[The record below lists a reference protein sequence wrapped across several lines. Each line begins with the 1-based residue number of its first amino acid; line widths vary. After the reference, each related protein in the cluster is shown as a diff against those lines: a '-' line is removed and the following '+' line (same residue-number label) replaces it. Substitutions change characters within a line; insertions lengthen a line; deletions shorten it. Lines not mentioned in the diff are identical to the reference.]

1 MKTKTELI
9 KFDQGLDLESGGRL
23 DTFDLMIETYGQLN
37 DDKDNAILVCHAFSG
52 NHHAAGITA
61 DDNVLGWWD
70 EIIGS
75 GKAIDTDKFFVVC
88 SNNLG
93 GCSGSSG
100 PLSTNPKTGESYGK
114 DFPSVSVT
122 DWVNSQKL
130 LTDRLGISKWHMVV
144 GGSLG
149 GMQALQWSISYP
161 NKLKKAGIF
170 ATATKSSTQ
179 NIAMNEVG
187 REAIRKDKNFMDG
200 DYLKH
205 GIKPK
210 NGLKAARMLGH
221 ITYSSEEIMDQKFG
235 RKFQDIK
242 SKIDGTVDYEVENY
256 LQYKGEKFSD
266 TFDANSYILMTKA
279 MDGYDASCSTNG
291 SLEDVMKKI
300 QAKLLVVGFDS
311 DWLYPPKR
319 SKEIQLAAMNVD
331 VDCSC
336 VILKGDQGHDSF
348 LFASKRFVNI
358 IKGFLRSK

>member
-1 MKTKTELI
+1 MKSKTELI
-9 KFDQGLDLESGGRL
+9 KFNQGLDLESGARL
-23 DTFDLMIETYGQLN
+23 NAFDLMVETYGELN
-37 DDKDNAILVCHAFSG
+37 KEKDNGILVCHAFSG
-52 NHHAAGITA
+52 NHHAAGKSS
-61 DDNVLGWWD
+61 DSGDLGWWD
-70 EIIGS
+70 EVIGPE
-75 GKAIDTDKFFVVC
+75 KAIDTNRFFVVC

-100 PLSTNPKTGESYGK
+100 PLSINPETGESYGK
-114 DFPSVSVT
+114 YFPIVSVA

-130 LTDRLGISKWHMVV
+130 LSDHLGITKWHMVI

-161 NKLKKAGIF
+161 DRVKKAGIL

-187 REAIRKDKNFMDG
+187 REAIRKDKHFMDG
-200 DYLKH
+200 DYLNH
-205 GIKPK
+205 NVKPK
-210 NGLKAARMLGH
+210 SGLKTARMLGH

-242 SKIDGTVDYEVENY
+242 SKIEGTVDYEVENY

-279 MDGYDASCSTNG
+279 MDGYDASFSTNG
-291 SLEDVMKKI
+291 YVEDVMNRSK
-300 QAKLLVVGFDS
+300 AKLLVVGFDS

-331 VDCSC
+331 VECSC
-336 VILKGDQGHDSF
+336 VVLKGEQGHDSF
-348 LFASKRFVNI
+348 LFASDRYVRI
-358 IKGFLRSK
+358 LQGFLDSK